1 MSKKVYLIA
10 VHKKTDD
17 FQSATLKQYVI
28 TLPFSLVRML
38 SACLCSL
45 LCTYGLELRLLHSE
59 AQYCRS
65 TVGT

>member
-1 MSKKVYLIA
+1 MSKKVSLIA

-45 LCTYGLELRLLHSE
+45 TLHVWLRIETTTL
-59 AQYCRS
+59 
-65 TVGT
+65 

>member
-1 MSKKVYLIA
+1 MGKKVSLIA

-45 LCTYGLELRLLHSE
+45 TLHVWLRIETTTL
-59 AQYCRS
+59 
-65 TVGT
+65 